1 MRDDGEPLTRRI
13 VPEVSVSTKT
23 SPGHGW
29 LFLWLWTS
37 SDSPSP
43 TLFHSDLLR
52 IDAVAGGRSPDGDGQ
67 RDARPP
73 AALMQLRPLAGVV
86 EMYLCPP
93 TICPARLCSEQGPL
107 VLACLAI
114 QDLGEQ
120 NSFRDCGGRRLQ
132 ASRARARAAPR
143 HPPSGARPPPPSR
156 SPRTT
161 TVPPSFVPCLAAQSL
176 STLFRASLFSMSNAI
191 QSFGK
196 GALRVAKNYTKGYS
210 DTQVRTASLA
220 RGSRKVRSAR
230 AISAEVPTNRFDQD
244 ASNWPPP

>member
-1 MRDDGEPLTRRI
+1 VTL
-13 VPEVSVSTKT
+13 
-23 SPGHGW
+23 
-29 LFLWLWTS
+29 LWLWTS

-43 TLFHSDLLR
+43 MLFYSDLLR

-73 AALMQLRPLAGVV
+73 AALMQLRPRASVV

-93 TICPARLCSEQGPL
+93 AICPARLCSEQAPL

-132 ASRARARAAPR
+132 ASRARAGCASSPSKRSTAPSPFPLASNHNGPPFFRAL
-143 HPPSGARPPPPSR
+143 PS
-156 SPRTT
+156 SPA
-161 TVPPSFVPCLAAQSL
+161 SFDPLPCQSL
-176 STLFRASLFSMSNAI
+176 FDVERDPILRQGRSQSREELYERLLGHPGADSL
-191 QSFGK
+191 
-196 GALRVAKNYTKGYS
+196 
-210 DTQVRTASLA
+210 SLA
-220 RGSRKVRSAR
+220 RGSRKGRSAR